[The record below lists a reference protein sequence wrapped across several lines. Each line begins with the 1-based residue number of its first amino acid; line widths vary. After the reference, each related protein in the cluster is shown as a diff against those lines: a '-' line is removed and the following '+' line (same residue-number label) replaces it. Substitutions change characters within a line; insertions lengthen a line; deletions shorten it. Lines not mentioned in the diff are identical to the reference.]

1 MQQIVAHYFPTF
13 GEGFYIAEW
22 VVRLLALA
30 ILPWRRSPAAV
41 RSWLLLIFFLPIPGL
56 LLFLLIG
63 RPRFP
68 RWRRERFRALDPF
81 ATRIADRL
89 DAAARPELAET
100 EREIAALGCKLGR
113 LPAVKGNTVEL
124 IDDYD
129 AVVDRLVADIDAAHR
144 HVHILAYIFADDA
157 VGTRVA
163 GALARARQ
171 RGVEVQVM
179 FDPVGSHRWR
189 RGTLRLLKETGAEV
203 QETLPIRFLRGRT
216 RRDMR
221 NHRKLF
227 LVDGRIGY
235 AGSQNLVCKD
245 FRPGVVN
252 RELVVRACGPV
263 VAEME
268 ALFVAD
274 WYLETERML
283 DENPAIPEAE
293 GDALL
298 QLLPSGADFR
308 LEGFETMLTWQL
320 HRACTRV
327 VMVTPYLIP
336 DDDLISAMRTA
347 VARGVEVDLVVSAV
361 VDQRLVNLAQCSY
374 YDELLVAGV
383 RIHRYRDEL
392 LHAKNVSVDGRL
404 GICGSSNV
412 DIRSFQLNEEVSLLL
427 LDRDSISRLEK
438 VQEGY
443 LRRSDELG
451 LDQWRGRSRVR
462 RTGEAIARLVSP
474 LL

>member
-1 MQQIVAHYFPTF
+1 MHHLIATRFPSF
-13 GEGFYIAEW
+13 GEGYYIAEW
-22 VVRLLALA
+22 AVRLLSLA

-41 RSWLLLIFFLPIPGL
+41 RSWLLLIFFLPIPGVA
-56 LLFLLIG
+56 LFLLIG

-68 RWRRERFRALDPF
+68 KWRRERFRALDPF
-81 ATRIADRL
+81 ASSVAERL
-89 DAAARPELAET
+89 DAAAGAELDTT
-100 EREIAALGCKLGR
+100 EREIARLAETLGR
-113 LPAVKGNTVEL
+113 LPAVRGNRIEL
-124 IDDYD
+124 LDDYD
-129 AVVDRLVADIDAAHR
+129 AAVDRLVADIDAAR
-144 HVHILAYIFADDA
+144 HHVRLLVYIFADDP
-157 VGTRVA
+157 VGRRVA
-163 GALARARQ
+163 DALGRAVA
-171 RGVEVQVM
+171 RGVAAHVL

-189 RGTLRLLKETGAEV
+189 RATLRRLTGAGVEV
-203 QETLPIRFLRGRT
+203 REALPFRLLRGRT

-235 AGSQNLVCKD
+235 AGSQNIVCRN
-245 FRPGVVN
+245 FRPGITN
-252 RELVVRACGPV
+252 RELVVRAEGPV

-274 WYLETERML
+274 WFLETERML
-283 DENPAIPEAE
+283 DEAPAIPAPA
-293 GDALL
+293 GDTVL

-308 LEGFETMLTWQL
+308 LEGFETLLAWQL
-320 HRACTRV
+320 HRACERV
-327 VMVTPYLIP
+327 VIVTPYLIP
-336 DDDLISAMRTA
+336 DDDLLAAMRTT

-374 YDELLVAGV
+374 YDEFLTAGV

-412 DIRSFQLNEEVSLLL
+412 DVRSFQLNEEVSLLL
-427 LDRDSISRLEK
+427 LDRGSIAELEA
-438 VQEGY
+438 VQAGY
-443 LRRSDELG
+443 LRRSDR
-451 LDQWRGRSRVR
+451 LDLADWRRRGRAR

>member
-1 MQQIVAHYFPTF
+1 MQHLLARYFPTV
-13 GEGFYIAEW
+13 GESFYIIEW
-22 VVRLLALA
+22 TVRILALA

-41 RSWLLLIFFLPIPGL
+41 RSWLLLIFFLPVPGL
-56 LLFLLIG
+56 LLFLAIG

-81 ATRIADRL
+81 ACDMARRL
-89 DAAARPELAET
+89 EAAAKPDLATT
-100 EREIAALGCKLGR
+100 EGEIAALAQTLGR
-113 LPAVKGNTVEL
+113 MPPVTGNAIEL
-124 IDDYD
+124 IDNYD
-129 AVVDRLVADIDAAHR
+129 GVIDRLVADIDAAR
-144 HVHILAYIFADDA
+144 THVRILAYIFANDP

-163 GALARARQ
+163 NALARAAD
-171 RGVEVQVM
+171 RGVAVNVL

-189 RGTLRLLKETGAEV
+189 RGTWALLQKSGAEV
-203 QETLPIRFLRGRT
+203 REALPFRLLRGRT

-235 AGSQNLVCKD
+235 AGSQNIVAKD
-245 FRPGVVN
+245 FRPGVTN
-252 RELVVRACGPV
+252 RELVLRATGPI
-263 VAEME
+263 VAELE
-268 ALFVAD
+268 ALFIAD
-274 WYLETERML
+274 WYLETEQML
-283 DENPAIPEAE
+283 DEAPTIPQRDGTAV
-293 GDALL
+293 L
-298 QLLPSGADFR
+298 QMLPSGADFR
-308 LEGFETMLTWQL
+308 LEGFETLLTWQL
-320 HRACTRV
+320 HRACARV

-336 DDDLISAMRTA
+336 DDDLIGAMRTA
-347 VARGVEVDLVVSAV
+347 VARGVEVDLVVSGV

-374 YDELLVAGV
+374 YDELLSAGV
-383 RIHRYRDEL
+383 SIFRFPDEL

-427 LDRDSISRLEK
+427 LDRNSIAALET
-438 VQEGY
+438 VQEDY
-443 LRRSDELG
+443 LRRSERMELAR
-451 LDQWRGRSRVR
+451 WRERSRLR